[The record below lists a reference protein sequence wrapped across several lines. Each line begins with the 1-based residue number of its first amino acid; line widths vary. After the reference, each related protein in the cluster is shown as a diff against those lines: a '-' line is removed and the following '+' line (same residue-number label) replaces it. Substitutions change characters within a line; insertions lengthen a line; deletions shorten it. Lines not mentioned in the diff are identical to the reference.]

1 MNVKL
6 RVLTA
11 GVLFFTGQAMFAQ
24 DTTRSTKEK
33 ESAIEEVVVL
43 GYNKTQTKPKDV
55 TASTTVTAEKL
66 QNRPNVSFLN
76 SLQGEA
82 PGLTINS
89 GSGSPGSAKIDVI
102 IRGVSSIS
110 ASSDPLYVIDGMI
123 SNTTQFRN
131 LNSNDIE
138 SVSILKDAA
147 ATSIYGNRGGNGV
160 IVIRTKQ
167 GKYGANR
174 FNLTYTGTTG
184 LGILPR
190 TDYNMANAKEL
201 LTIQSRAGL
210 GLGAGMTDDEI
221 AAYNGPDTDWHKE
234 LFRTGTTQTHDLGM
248 MFGGQNV
255 NNYTSIGYM
264 EQVGTIPTTDFKRFT
279 LRNNLNGR
287 SSNGRF
293 TYNANI
299 GLGYSKRG
307 QLDEET
313 NSGITSNVVQNPLL
327 VGITALPTTAANQYS
342 SGQALF
348 NAIGGATTG
357 NNVLILE
364 DILRGALPNRLNET
378 SVVTNF
384 AASYKLTDDLTVSN
398 KSGIDYKYSERT
410 FARSPGSYLALIVAS
425 QSGNAVNPNP
435 FGGSE
440 SILKQNDFTFN
451 SVTSVAY
458 HKVIGDKHTIDA
470 GAYLDYMKS
479 HFNSSSFTQNGL
491 YPLTWS
497 FGSGQGY
504 VPPAYYPN
512 PNANLNPNLPP
523 IVYYVP
529 TIGALK
535 TTAGTLA
542 YFATVDYDHDSKY
555 GVSGVIRRDG
565 SYRFTG
571 DNQWATFW
579 SAAARW
585 NIDKESFM
593 EGSTFEMLK
602 LRASYGTNGN
612 QNIVAAAYGANPLLP
627 AANVVRPFITQSN
640 GYNGLGGA
648 LYPSGLQN
656 PNIQWEVIA
665 QGNVG
670 LDFRMLNRKL
680 EGSFDVYDKTTDKL
694 FNTLPISNING
705 QPTIR
710 YNNGKLQNR
719 GVEALLRYNIITKDD
734 VRLSVYANTAY
745 NKSKFLELRQD
756 DSAGDARNV
765 TGGLLSEWYLIR
777 YVGVN
782 KDNGN
787 MLFLDKDGNVTE
799 NPNTVTD
806 QVKTNKS
813 FLPKWSGGFGLNAE
827 YKGFFLDA
835 HFSYQAD
842 VWKWDNQ
849 LTYIYDNSSAGN
861 YNLSSDLLNAWTPTN
876 TNTNIPSFNASNK
889 NAADYSD
896 RYLKDASFIRL
907 KTFTIGYNLSKSLLG
922 DNNVIKNAKLFITGE
937 NLLTFTKWR
946 GYDPEPTFQYSS
958 SVYPNLK
965 TVSLGAT
972 LDF

>member
-11 GVLFFTGQAMFAQ
+11 GVLFFTGQAVFAQ
-24 DTTRSTKEK
+24 KDSTDVKD
-33 ESAIEEVVVL
+33 IETVVVL

-55 TASTTVTAEKL
+55 TASTTVTADKL

-89 GSGSPGSAKIDVI
+89 ASGSPGSAKIDVI

-184 LGILPR
+184 LGILPK
-190 TDYNMANAKEL
+190 TDYNMASSREL

-210 GLGAGMTDDEI
+210 GMGAGMTADQI
-221 AAYNGPDTDWHKE
+221 AAYSGPDTDWHKE
-234 LFRTGTTQTHDLGM
+234 LFRTGTTQTHDVGM

-255 NNYTSIGYM
+255 NNYTSIGYL
-264 EQVGTIPTTDFKRFT
+264 EQIGTIPTTDFKRFT
-279 LRNNLNGR
+279 LRNNLNGK
-287 SSNGRF
+287 STNGRL

-299 GLGYSKRG
+299 GLGYSKRH

-313 NSGITSNVVQNPLL
+313 NSTITSNVIQNPLL
-327 VGITALPTTAANQYS
+327 VGITALPLIPANQYP

-348 NAIGGATTG
+348 NAIGTATGGG
-357 NNVLILE
+357 NSVLVLE
-364 DILRGALPNRLNET
+364 DVLRGSLPNLLTET

-410 FARSPGSYLALIVAS
+410 FARSPYSYLALAVAAGS
-425 QSGNAVNPNP
+425 ANASVNPNP
-435 FGGSE
+435 FGGIE
-440 SILKQNDFTFN
+440 SMVKSNDFTFN

-479 HFNSSSFTQNGL
+479 HFSSNSFTQNGL
-491 YPLTWS
+491 YPLTWE
-497 FGSGQGY
+497 FGAGTGY
-504 VPPAYYPN
+504 VPPAYFPN
-512 PNANLNPNLPP
+512 PNAAQNPLLPP
-523 IVYYVP
+523 VVYYVP
-529 TIGALK
+529 TIGAQK
-535 TTAGTLA
+535 ITAGTLA
-542 YFATVDYDHDSKY
+542 YFATVDYDYDSKY

-627 AANVVRPFITQSN
+627 AANVVRPFITQSQ
-640 GYNGLGGA
+640 GYNGQGGA
-648 LYPSGLQN
+648 LYQSALQN
-656 PNIQWEVIA
+656 PGIQWEVIS

-680 EGSFDVYDKTTDKL
+680 EGSFDVYNKTTDKL
-694 FNTLPISNING
+694 FNVLPISNTNG
-705 QPTIR
+705 QSTIS

-765 TGGLLSEWYLIR
+765 TGGLLAEWYLIP
-777 YVGVN
+777 YLGVN
-782 KDNGN
+782 QANGN

-827 YKGFFLDA
+827 YKGLFLDA

-849 LTYIYDNSSAGN
+849 LTYVYDNSSAGN
-861 YNLSSDLLNAWTPTN
+861 FNVSSDLLNAWSPTN
-876 TNTNIPSFNASNK
+876 TNGNMPSFNASNK
-889 NAADYSD
+889 NAADFSD

-907 KTFTIGYNLSKSLLG
+907 KTFTLGYNLSKAILG
-922 DNNVIKNAKLFITGE
+922 DNAIKGAKIFITGE

-946 GYDPEPTFQYSS
+946 GYDPEPTFQYST

>member
-11 GVLFFTGQAMFAQ
+11 GVLFFTGQAVFAQ
-24 DTTRSTKEK
+24 KDSTDVKD
-33 ESAIEEVVVL
+33 IETVVVL

-55 TASTTVTAEKL
+55 TASTTVTADKL

-89 GSGSPGSAKIDVI
+89 ASGSPGSAKIDVI

-184 LGILPR
+184 LGILPK
-190 TDYNMANAKEL
+190 TDYNMASSREL

-210 GLGAGMTDDEI
+210 GMGAGMTADQI
-221 AAYNGPDTDWHKE
+221 AAYSGPDTDWHKE
-234 LFRTGTTQTHDLGM
+234 LFRTGTTQTHDVGM

-255 NNYTSIGYM
+255 NNYTSIGYL
-264 EQVGTIPTTDFKRFT
+264 EQIGTIPTTDFKRFT
-279 LRNNLNGR
+279 LRNNLNGK
-287 SSNGRF
+287 STNGRL

-299 GLGYSKRG
+299 GLGYSKRH

-313 NSGITSNVVQNPLL
+313 NSTITSNVIQNPLL
-327 VGITALPTTAANQYS
+327 VGITALPLIPANQYP

-348 NAIGGATTG
+348 NAIGTATGGG
-357 NNVLILE
+357 NSVLVLE
-364 DILRGALPNRLNET
+364 DVLRGSLPNLLTET

-410 FARSPGSYLALIVAS
+410 FARSPYSYLALAVAAGS
-425 QSGNAVNPNP
+425 ANASVNPNP
-435 FGGSE
+435 FGGIE
-440 SILKQNDFTFN
+440 SMVKSNDFTFN

-479 HFNSSSFTQNGL
+479 HFSSNSFTQNGL
-491 YPLTWS
+491 YPLTWE
-497 FGSGQGY
+497 FGAGTGY
-504 VPPAYYPN
+504 VPPAYFPN
-512 PNANLNPNLPP
+512 PNAAQNPLLPP
-523 IVYYVP
+523 VVYYVP
-529 TIGALK
+529 TIGAQK
-535 TTAGTLA
+535 ITAGTLA
-542 YFATVDYDHDSKY
+542 YFATVDYDYDSKY

-627 AANVVRPFITQSN
+627 AANVVRPFITQSQ
-640 GYNGLGGA
+640 GYNGQGGA
-648 LYPSGLQN
+648 LYQSALQN
-656 PNIQWEVIA
+656 PGIQWEVIS

-680 EGSFDVYDKTTDKL
+680 EGSFDVYNKTTDKL
-694 FNTLPISNING
+694 FNVLPISNTNG
-705 QPTIR
+705 QSTIS

-765 TGGLLSEWYLIR
+765 TGGLLAEWYLIP
-777 YVGVN
+777 YLGVN
-782 KDNGN
+782 QANGN

-827 YKGFFLDA
+827 YKGLFLDA

-849 LTYIYDNSSAGN
+849 LTYVYDNSSAGN
-861 YNLSSDLLNAWTPTN
+861 YNVSSDLLNAWSPTN
-876 TNTNIPSFNASNK
+876 TNGNMPSFNASNK
-889 NAADYSD
+889 NAADFSD

-907 KTFTIGYNLSKSLLG
+907 KTFTLGYNLSKAILG
-922 DNNVIKNAKLFITGE
+922 DNAIKGAKIFITGE

-946 GYDPEPTFQYSS
+946 GYDPEPTFQYST